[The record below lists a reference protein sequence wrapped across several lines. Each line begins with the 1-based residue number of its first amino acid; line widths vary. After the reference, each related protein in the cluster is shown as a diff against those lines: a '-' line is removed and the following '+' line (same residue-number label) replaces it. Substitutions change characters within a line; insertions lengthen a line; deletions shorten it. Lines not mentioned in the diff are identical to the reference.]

1 MSENALKKSG
11 DIVIEGVGDGNEIE
25 MSKNYNII
33 FAHFNFSFEK
43 KGDIAIGNGDGNVN
57 IDNDNENIGNE
68 SKMSKNGVKKL
79 GDVVILGDGIA
90 ERMEENQDEKM
101 FCMPGWIHCSPALGG
116 GCCPSMFPTC
126 CGNGIHCRKT
136 GPC

>member
-11 DIVIEGVGDGNEIE
+11 DIVIVGDGNE
-25 MSKNYNII
+25 MSKNYNVI
-33 FAHFNFSFEK
+33 FAHFHVISK
-43 KGDIAIGNGDGNVN
+43 KQGDIQIGNGDGNIGN
-57 IDNDNENIGNE
+57 INENIGNE
-68 SKMSKNGVKKL
+68 VAKSKNGVKKL

-90 ERMEENQDEKM
+90 ERMEENQDEKD
-101 FCMPGWIHCSPALGG
+101 FCMPGYIHCSPALGG

>member
-11 DIVIEGVGDGNEIE
+11 DIVIVGDGTE
-25 MSKNYNII
+25 MSKNYNVI
-33 FAHFNFSFEK
+33 FAHFNIISK
-43 KGDIAIGNGDGNVN
+43 KQGNIEFGDENDGNVVGDEN
-57 IDNDNENIGNE
+57 DVIDIR
-68 SKMSKNGVKKL
+68 KNGVKKL

-90 ERMEENQDEKM
+90 ERMEENPDEKIL
-101 FCMPGWIHCSPALGG
+101 CMPGWIHCSPALGG

>member
-33 FAHFNFSFEK
+33 FAHFNFSFQK
-43 KGDIAIGNGDGNVN
+43 KGDISIGNGAGNQIN
-57 IDNDNENIGNE
+57 QNQIQI
-68 SKMSKNGVKKL
+68 SKNGVKKL

-101 FCMPGWIHCSPALGG
+101 FCMPGWIHCSPALHN
-116 GCCPSMFPTC
+116 FVF
-126 CGNGIHCRKT
+126 IDFFL
-136 GPC
+136 

>member
-1 MSENALKKSG
+1 
-11 DIVIEGVGDGNEIE
+11 
-25 MSKNYNII
+25 MSKNYNVI
-33 FAHFNFSFEK
+33 FAHFNFSFQK
-43 KGDIAIGNGDGNVN
+43 KGDVTFGDDNDGNTVGDEN
-57 IDNDNENIGNE
+57 DNDNDIR
-68 SKMSKNGVKKL
+68 KNGVKKL

-101 FCMPGWIHCSPALGG
+101 FCMPGWIQCSPALGG

>member
-1 MSENALKKSG
+1 
-11 DIVIEGVGDGNEIE
+11 

-90 ERMEENQDEKM
+90 ERMEENQDEKD
-101 FCMPGWIHCSPALGG
+101 FCMPGYIHCSPALGG
-116 GCCPSMFPTC
+116 GCCPPMFPAC
-126 CGNGIHCRKT
+126 CGDGIHCRKT

>member
-25 MSKNYNII
+25 MSKNYNVF
-33 FAHFNFSFEK
+33 FAHFNIISK
-43 KGDIAIGNGDGNVN
+43 KQGDIAIGNGDGNIGN
-57 IDNDNENIGNE
+57 INENIGNE
-68 SKMSKNGVKKL
+68 NKMSKNGVKKL

-90 ERMEENQDEKM
+90 QRMEENQDEKM
-101 FCMPGWIHCSPALGG
+101 KCMLGSIRCSPALGG
-116 GCCPSMFPTC
+116 GCCPPMFPVC
-126 CGNGIHCRKT
+126 CGNGIHCRET

>member
-1 MSENALKKSG
+1 
-11 DIVIEGVGDGNEIE
+11 
-25 MSKNYNII
+25 MSKNYNVYNVI
-33 FAHFNFSFEK
+33 FAHLNFSFQK
-43 KGDIAIGNGDGNVN
+43 KGDISIGNGAGNQIN
-57 IDNDNENIGNE
+57 QNQIQI
-68 SKMSKNGVKKL
+68 SKNGVKKL